1 MLIDLSIL
9 TCSTPTFD
17 IAGTLTATQGPIQG
31 ATYARAHLPQR
42 RDTCIFQECMNE
54 CAGNVGNLP
63 LVIVATLC
71 DEKTSLFAR
80 DLGAQ
85 CGQVGIA
92 YVAFSMWVAGFVQY
106 SVAYNMMKLPP
117 K

>member
-1 MLIDLSIL
+1 M
-9 TCSTPTFD
+9 
-17 IAGTLTATQGPIQG
+17 
-31 ATYARAHLPQR
+31 
-42 RDTCIFQECMNE
+42 
-54 CAGNVGNLP
+54 
-63 LVIVATLC
+63 ATLC